1 MPSSVELRQQRARVV
16 ESMRAINEAA
26 ETENRNL
33 SGEEREQFDRHEAD
47 FTGLTER
54 IARQE
59 GIEEREAEQARSISD
74 RTRQDGSGPEASP
87 EERSAQV
94 RSAFANFVRRGVGG
108 LAPEQRALIE
118 NTAGEILVPE
128 ELETEIYREIPGL
141 TVMRNLATVRTTGS
155 NRVRRRSLTEV
166 SVGWGKLETAG
177 QTLTDSMPSTPT
189 EDWSYVEDLYGLA
202 KIGEDE
208 LDDSDANLEGYVR
221 DSFSRALGDA
231 EDTGFAVGT
240 GHTNEEPVGIF
251 SGNTATGITEVASGQ
266 ANLAA
271 GLSADD
277 FKKLIYAVPAQYRRN
292 GSFIMSSATEL
303 SLSTLKDG
311 NNRYLWEPNTQAG
324 RPNTFFGYAINN
336 QEDVAALAANAL
348 YASFGDYKAGYRVLD
363 RLGMTVQR
371 LVELYAEDGMIGFK
385 VRRRTGG
392 DVVRPNAIRVIKA
405 PAA

>member
-16 ESMRAINEAA
+16 ESMRAITEAA
-26 ETENRNL
+26 EAENRNL
-33 SGEEREQFDRHEAD
+33 SGEEREQFDRHEED

-54 IARQE
+54 IGRQE
-59 GIEEREAEQARSISD
+59 SLEEREAEQARTLEQ
-74 RTRQDGSGPEASP
+74 RGRQDGTRQPTD
-87 EERSAQV
+87 EERSQQ
-94 RSAFANFVRRGVGG
+94 RREAFASFIRRGAAG

-128 ELETEIYREIPGL
+128 ELETEIYREIPAL
-141 TVMRNLATVRTTGS
+141 TVMRGLATVRTIGS
-155 NRVRRRSLTEV
+155 NRIRRRSLDEV
-166 SVGWGKLETAG
+166 SVGWGKLETGTA
-177 QTLTDSMPSTPT
+177 LTDSMPATPT
-189 EDWSYVEDLYGLA
+189 EDFSYVEDLYGLA
-202 KIGEDE
+202 KIGGDE
-208 LDDSDANLEGYVR
+208 FDDSDVNLEGYVR
-221 DSFSRALGDA
+221 DSFARALGEA

-240 GHTNEEPVGIF
+240 GHAAQQPVGIF
-251 SGNTATGITEVASGQ
+251 SGNAATGITEVASGQ

-271 GLSADD
+271 GVSADD

-292 GSFIMSSATEL
+292 AAFIMSSATEL
-303 SLSTLKDG
+303 SVSVLKDG
-311 NNRYLWEPNTQAG
+311 NGRYLWEPNTQEG
-324 RPNTFFGYAINN
+324 RPNTFQGFAIHN

-371 LVELYAEDGMIGFK
+371 LVELYAEDGMVGFK

-392 DVVRPNAIRVIKA
+392 DVVRPNAIRILKA